1 MDNKSS
7 ETQNQGHVSGI
18 KIDKLIEK
26 YGAEKQSKGLA
37 NLLNLGDP
45 AETVG
50 VPSSDPM
57 ILNEI
62 LRAVRERQSSM
73 EGRFDEL
80 ENQLQLTRKF
90 HNKDKRFL
98 VGLVCATLLTGLLLG
113 NLLSNPEK
121 VEAPVVVKAE
131 KAPVKVS
138 KKLMVTNKFVNM
150 RAKNSPKAQ
159 KLLTVSPAQT
169 VEVLG
174 KKGGWVH
181 VNYHNKL
188 TGKTYNGYVWDE
200 FLTDIK

>member
-45 AETVG
+45 TETVG

-90 HNKDKRFL
+90 HNKD
-98 VGLVCATLLTGLLLG
+98 
-113 NLLSNPEK
+113 
-121 VEAPVVVKAE
+121 
-131 KAPVKVS
+131 
-138 KKLMVTNKFVNM
+138 
-150 RAKNSPKAQ
+150 
-159 KLLTVSPAQT
+159 
-169 VEVLG
+169 
-174 KKGGWVH
+174 
-181 VNYHNKL
+181 
-188 TGKTYNGYVWDE
+188 
-200 FLTDIK
+200 